1 MVMYAPL
8 HFSLPQRY
16 TYTLFSLGAII
27 LALPT
32 SRRMSH
38 RIKMRCL
45 PLLATGKWMML
56 IVKNA
61 NQQQSWK
68 PTYSNQIIIYRKKA
82 FWIPFLWRK
91 VVVPDVSEKLEC
103 HYAICSTL
111 MVCASDDNLALCLW
125 ISPSSTSLSSA
136 MTVTGSIVH

>member
-1 MVMYAPL
+1 MNRRKLVAFSLTTITDYCRLTLLTPRAFHLHNMKSSAAQESFSTEAKQKKTFFRAFTPPASVVMYAPL

-61 NQQQSWK
+61 NRQQSWK

-82 FWIPFLWRK
+82 F
-91 VVVPDVSEKLEC
+91 
-103 HYAICSTL
+103 
-111 MVCASDDNLALCLW
+111 
-125 ISPSSTSLSSA
+125 
-136 MTVTGSIVH
+136 